1 MIFSGNKMADNRSRA
16 VPTTLRSSVCVKC
29 HKILRKTGNCLK
41 GARIISSREDARE
54 FSSTYGIHV
63 QENDILCLK
72 CYTNLRTARYRK
84 LRASTDTGTAEPSGS
99 NFSSSIS
106 GSGQSGGNP
115 FVIPPETV
123 SPESISQNPASSE
136 SSDLTSSQSQNST
149 ISEYIPVVPIR
160 PPIVSMS
167 FNRVIITK
175 RFCFICHED
184 NELVDVPF
192 QTRMQV
198 FQKKRIFV
206 PKRNRCC
213 RKHLIGNY
221 LYEDEL
227 NIIRIY
233 CNECEI
239 EVSELEKFLGILSDD
254 VDRRV
259 IDKIGTMKMS
269 DQRVKSLT
277 GHVWLEIVELREML
291 STMRDSENRNVLQA
305 LVIFLFKMRTGNS
318 DLTIAS
324 IMEVTEKIVN
334 DSIHSVL
341 NCFKNVI
348 LPQNFGV
355 QAFSRQFF
363 LEQRAPISDLLHGSF
378 PDRLRLI
385 CDGTYLR
392 HEKSSNNAYQRKSY
406 SGQKKSP
413 LCKPFTICTT
423 NGFTVDAPG
432 PFDGTVNDAAILRK
446 VLEDPNGI
454 SSILKPGDQFILD
467 RGFRDVIPYLEEKG
481 YSVLMPSLKGKK
493 KQLSAEES
501 NHSRF
506 VTVLRWVVEAIHG
519 ILGQKYRLL
528 HHQFRNNMLKD
539 AGTYTRIAYFLLNKF
554 GKRLNVSN
562 EKTLMIVER
571 MKSQNHKVNTLAI
584 EIEDSNLNK
593 KTVPFQ
599 DISSSDLLDFPRLEL
614 EDLELLFTGTYQLGQ
629 AISYL
634 GEMLDEQGNL
644 ALKFL
649 KNQPDIVRFE
659 VRSRHMNAKT
669 YKCYVKFVVN
679 GCGIDAIERYCC
691 NCANGLRTIGCC
703 SHVASL
709 IYHLSYGRYKSK
721 IFRPAEALTN
731 LFDLNNCS
739 PVIDED
745 SDED

>member
-1 MIFSGNKMADNRSRA
+1 MADHGKSRSA
-16 VPTTLRSSVCVKC
+16 TPIRSSICVKC
-29 HKILRKTGNCLK
+29 QKILRKTEQYSK
-41 GARIISSREDARE
+41 AARIISSREDARD
-54 FSSTYGIHV
+54 FGSTYDIFV
-63 QENDILCLK
+63 QENDVICSK
-72 CYTNLRTARYRK
+72 CFTNLRVARSRK
-84 LRASTDTGTAEPSGS
+84 LRSDKDRDHSAEPSG
-99 NFSSSIS
+99 IP
-106 GSGQSGGNP
+106 QI
-115 FVIPPETV
+115 VIPPRPEQHDDNLGVV
-123 SPESISQNPASSE
+123 SSSE
-136 SSDLTSSQSQNST
+136 SSDLISSQSQNST
-149 ISEYIPVVPIR
+149 ASEYVEVEPINVPM
-160 PPIVSMS
+160 VSMN
-167 FNRVIITK
+167 FDRVIISK
-175 RFCFICHED
+175 RFCFICHG
-184 NELVDVPF
+184 NTNLVDVPF

-198 FQKKRIFV
+198 FQKKRIFI

-213 RKHLIGNY
+213 VKHIIGKF

-227 NIIRIY
+227 DVIRIHSR
-233 CNECEI
+233 ECEI
-239 EVSELEKFLGILSDD
+239 EVSEVKRFLDKLSED

-259 IDKIGTMKMS
+259 IDKIGMMKMS

-277 GHVWLEIVELREML
+277 GHLWVEIVELREMMA
-291 STMRDSENRNVLQA
+291 TMRDSENRNVLQA

-318 DLTIAS
+318 DLTIS
-324 IMEVTEKIVN
+324 STMEVTEKVVN

-341 NCFKNVI
+341 NCFEHVV
-348 LPQNFGV
+348 LPKNFGV
-355 QAFSRQFF
+355 TAFSREFF
-363 LEQRAPISDLLHGSF
+363 VQQSAPISDMLHGCF

-406 SGQKKSP
+406 SGQKKTP

-432 PFDGTVNDAAILRK
+432 PFNGNVNDAAILRK

-481 YSVLMPSLKGKK
+481 YTVLMPALKGKRN
-493 KQLSAEES
+493 QLTAAES
-501 NHSRF
+501 NNSRF

-528 HHQFRNNMLKD
+528 HHQFRNNMLHD

-554 GKRLNVSN
+554 GKRLNVAN
-562 EKTLMIVER
+562 EKMHMIVDR
-571 MKSQNHKVNTLAI
+571 MKSQNHEFNELAI
-584 EIEDSNLNK
+584 EIEDSNLNR

-599 DISSSDLLDFPRLEL
+599 SISSSDLLDFPRLEL
-614 EDLELLFTGTYQLGQ
+614 EDLQLLFTGSYQLGQ

-649 KNQPDIVRFE
+649 KDRPEIVRFE
-659 VRSRHMNAKT
+659 VRSRHVNAKT
-669 YKCYVKFVVN
+669 YKCYVKFVVD
-679 GCGIDAIERYCC
+679 GCGIDAIQGYCC

-709 IYHLSYGRYKSK
+709 IYHLSYGRYQSK
-721 IFRPAEALTN
+721 IFRPAEALSN
-731 LFDLNNCS
+731 LFDLNNCC
-739 PVIDED
+739 PVINDD